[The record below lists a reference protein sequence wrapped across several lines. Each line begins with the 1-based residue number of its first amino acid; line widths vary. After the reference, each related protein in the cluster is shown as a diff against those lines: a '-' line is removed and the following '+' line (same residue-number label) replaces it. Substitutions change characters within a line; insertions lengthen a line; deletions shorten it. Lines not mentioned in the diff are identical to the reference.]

1 MSRQQQVEKREKSLI
16 ETLMVILLVVVLM
29 ASFIYYYF
37 KHQAGVSSVGFNALS
52 HSFSAKLTSV
62 HAQWLMEGKPASLVL
77 RTSLAGEGVQ
87 TRQQQRIVLNAYGW
101 VDAPPEGQK
110 NVSRCDLIWQQV
122 MDVPMMFLR
131 SPVSSLELRRP
142 VLPQTKDKQRKPA
155 KPSSREKYRQHPG
168 SICRYSLLSGEYFQ
182 YHLFNGTVETSA
194 G

>member
-1 MSRQQQVEKREKSLI
+1 MSRQQQVEKREKSVV
-16 ETLMVILLVVVLM
+16 ETLIVILLVVVLM

-77 RTSLAGEGVQ
+77 RTSLAGSETQ
-87 TRQQQRIVLNAYGW
+87 MRQQQRISLNAYGW
-101 VDAPPEGQK
+101 VDAPPGGGG

-122 MDVPMMFLR
+122 LAMPMVFLK

-142 VLPQTKDKQRKPA
+142 ALLPAKDKEQVKPLLMG
-155 KPSSREKYRQHPG
+155 KYSQHPG

-182 YHLFNGTVETSA
+182 YHLLNGRVETSL

>member
-1 MSRQQQVEKREKSLI
+1 MSRQQQVEKRERSLI

-77 RTSLAGEGVQ
+77 LTSLAGEGVQ
-87 TRQQQRIVLNAYGW
+87 ARQQQRVALNAYGW
-101 VDAPPEGQK
+101 VDAPPGGKK
-110 NVSRCDLIWQQV
+110 NLSRCDLIWQQV
-122 MDVPMMFLR
+122 MDMPMMFLK
-131 SPVSSLELRRP
+131 SPVSSLELIRP
-142 VLPQTKDKQRKPA
+142 VSLPEKDKPREPVR
-155 KPSSREKYRQHPG
+155 PSSREQYRQHPG

>member
-29 ASFIYYYF
+29 ASFIYYFF

-52 HSFSAKLTSV
+52 HSFSAKLTAV

-77 RTSLAGEGVQ
+77 HTSLAGDGAQ
-87 TRQQQRIVLNAYGW
+87 ARKKQKISLNAYGW
-101 VDAPPEGQK
+101 IDALPGRVK

-122 MDVPMMFLR
+122 MDMPMLFLK

-142 VLPQTKDKQRKPA
+142 VLLSVKNEQRGQGRRPLTGEYSPQT
-155 KPSSREKYRQHPG
+155 G

-182 YHLFNGTVETSA
+182 YHLLNGTVETSE